1 MPYVPGPSKQGQGKW
16 QCALR
21 MTPFP
26 PPRRPSEKQPSL
38 LLRGKPHSRKASLGP
53 PTGVDENLP
62 HGLAT
67 LGSICLQLLNP
78 QKVLPGLP
86 AVLDKRIFQVGSF
99 SVVS

>member
-1 MPYVPGPSKQGQGKW
+1 M
-16 QCALR
+16 
-21 MTPFP
+21 
-26 PPRRPSEKQPSL
+26 
-38 LLRGKPHSRKASLGP
+38 
-53 PTGVDENLP
+53 DENLP